1 MPARPLDALATV
13 TIVALSVSWGLNQV
27 AIKAALPDIPPLIQ
41 GVIRSSGALAMLLA
55 WCAMR
60 RVPLL
65 SRDGSLL
72 PGLVTGLLFGVEF
85 VMIYRGLLMTSASRG
100 TIFLYTAPLFVA
112 LGGSFFLPGER
123 LGRLQWLGLVTAFV
137 GVAVAIGVPHLLA
150 PAAAGAAPAPAATE
164 ASTLAGDAL
173 LLVAS
178 VFWAATTLVVKGSRL
193 VHVAPEKTL
202 GYQLAVSI
210 PILGLAA
217 LVFGETI
224 AGVPRPAAPGWLAYQ
239 TIWVVGITYGLW
251 FTLVKHYSASRLS
264 AFTFLTPLFGVLAGH
279 VVLGD
284 AIDWPFAVAAAL
296 VVAGLVLVNRP
307 RRGNPPAGT
316 TMPAPPAGTNESR

>member
-60 RVPLL
+60 RVPLF
-65 SRDGSLL
+65 SRDGSL
-72 PGLVTGLLFGVEF
+72 PAGLLTGLLFGLEF
-85 VMIYRGLLMTSASRG
+85 VMIYRGLLMTTASRG

-150 PAAAGAAPAPAATE
+150 PASAAGDAAALAATE

-173 LLVAS
+173 LLVSA

-202 GYQLAVSI
+202 GYQLAASI

-217 LVFGETI
+217 LAFGETV
-224 AGVPRPAAPGWLAYQ
+224 AGVPRPAATGWLAYQ

-251 FTLVKHYSASRLS
+251 FALVKHYSASRLS

-307 RRGNPPAGT
+307 RRAGEAAPPGGT
-316 TMPAPPAGTNESR
+316 PAGTNESR